1 MPLMERKRAE
11 KIAENF
17 LQQYHSTIT
26 IESASLEGNIW
37 IVTVK
42 IGLVDKQI
50 RRISIDASSGQILS
64 YSDKEANNKNSV
76 IKKSLISLSI
86 ENALRKIGD
95 PTYEMVVRKLYDDY
109 HCQVP
114 DCYEYPEYLNKVLKE
129 LFGTNYK
136 TIVDGIKTNLK
147 DLAEQKPVTDFL
159 TAISK

>member
-1 MPLMERKRAE
+1 MSGIDRKRAE

-26 IESASLEGNIW
+26 IESSYLENKIW
-37 IVTVK
+37 IVVTK
-42 IGLVDKQI
+42 IGLVNKQI
-50 RRISIDASSGQILS
+50 RRIAIDASSGQILS
-64 YSDKEANNKNSV
+64 YTDKEANNKNNV
-76 IKKSLISLSI
+76 IKKSLISSSI

-95 PTYEMVVRKLYDDY
+95 PTYEMIIRKLYEDY
-109 HCQVP
+109 HCYLP

-129 LFGTNYK
+129 LFGNNYK
-136 TIVDGIKTNLK
+136 AIVRTIKINLK

>member
-1 MPLMERKRAE
+1 MDRKRAE

-26 IESASLEGNIW
+26 IESVLLEGEIW
-37 IVTVK
+37 VVAAK
-42 IGLVDKQI
+42 IGLGNKRI
-50 RRISIDASSGQILS
+50 RRISIDANSGRILS
-64 YSDKEANNKNSV
+64 YTDREVNNKNHI

-86 ENALRKIGD
+86 EDALRRIGD
-95 PTYEMVVRKLYDDY
+95 PTYERVIQKLYEDY
-109 HCQVP
+109 HCYLP

-129 LFGTNYK
+129 LFGSNFK
-136 TIVDGIKTNLK
+136 DIVEAIKTSLK

>member
-1 MPLMERKRAE
+1 MDRKRAE

-26 IESASLEGNIW
+26 IESALLEGEVW
-37 IVTVK
+37 VVAAK
-42 IGLVDKQI
+42 IGLGNKQI
-50 RRISIDASSGQILS
+50 RRISIDANSGRILS
-64 YSDKEANNKNSV
+64 YIDREANNKNHI

-86 ENALRKIGD
+86 EDALRRIGD
-95 PTYEMVVRKLYDDY
+95 PTYERVIQKLYEDY
-109 HCQVP
+109 HCYLP

-129 LFGTNYK
+129 LFGNNSK
-136 TIVDGIKTNLK
+136 DIVEAIKASLK

>member
-1 MPLMERKRAE
+1 MDKKSAE

-17 LQQYHSTIT
+17 LQQYHSTFT
-26 IESASLEGNIW
+26 IESASLEGTIW
-37 IVTVK
+37 IVAAK
-42 IGLVDKQI
+42 IGLVNKQI
-50 RRISIDASSGQILS
+50 RRISIDAHSGRILS
-64 YSDKEANNKNSV
+64 YTDREVNNKNHV

-95 PTYEMVVRKLYDDY
+95 PTYEMVNQKLYEDY
-109 HCQVP
+109 HCYLP

-129 LFGTNYK
+129 VFGSNYK
-136 TIVDGIKTNLK
+136 AVVDGIKTNLK

>member
-1 MPLMERKRAE
+1 MSLMERKRAE

-26 IESASLEGNIW
+26 IESASLEGSIW
-37 IVTVK
+37 VVAAK
-42 IGLVDKQI
+42 IGLVNKQI
-50 RRISIDASSGQILS
+50 RRISIDANSGKILS
-64 YSDKEANNKNSV
+64 YSDKESNNKNHI
-76 IKKSLISLSI
+76 IKKSLISLSV

-95 PTYEMVVRKLYDDY
+95 PTYEMVNQKLYEDY
-109 HCQVP
+109 HCYLP

-129 LFGTNYK
+129 LFGSNYK
-136 TIVDGIKTNLK
+136 AVVDGIKTNLK